1 MPVALITDAELM
13 SSLAVIRSL
22 GRRGFTIVAASADSS
37 AVGFRSR
44 YTTVRLHDPAWRRSP
59 ELIRQAL
66 VEAVERHG
74 VELLVPVT
82 DETLLTVVPYAKDFP
97 SVCTLATAA
106 VEALYT
112 TMDKAATLK
121 LAADIG
127 IPVPDS
133 VLVTDPWAADLSIG
147 DLGLPLV
154 MKPQYSRVLTP
165 EGHFKRFSTS
175 YACDETTARRRMRSG
190 EEASENIGMLLQR
203 YWPGSGVGVSMLTS
217 NGRPLAAFQ
226 HRRLRELPPSGG
238 VGALCE
244 SVDLDRQL
252 YDYAS
257 RLLAALHWT
266 GLAMVEFKV
275 RDGEVVLM
283 EVNGRIWGSLPLAV
297 HSGMDFPAKLS
308 DLFLQESPASIEV
321 DTSYQ
326 RGVRGHH
333 MAHELDWIEAVL
345 RRREQPPAG
354 PPWPRR
360 AALGAMADLFRP
372 SYRYDGIAVDDPL
385 PAISDVA
392 STLRRFSRRL
402 VNEVER
408 RLA

>member
-22 GRRGFTIVAASADSS
+22 GRKGFTIVAASVDRA

-44 YTTVRLHDPAWRRSP
+44 YTAVRLHHPPGRRRP
-59 ELIRQAL
+59 GLIRQAL

-82 DETLLTVVPYAKDFP
+82 DEALLTIVPYAKDFP
-97 SVCTLATAA
+97 RSCKLATATS
-106 VEALYT
+106 EALYT

-121 LAADIG
+121 LAGDIG

-133 VLVTDPWAADLSIG
+133 VLVTDPWVGDLSMR

-154 MKPQYSRVLTP
+154 VKPQYSRVLTP
-165 EGHFKRFSTS
+165 EGNFRRFSTS
-175 YACDETTARRRMRSG
+175 YARDDAAAYRLMGRG
-190 EEASENIGMLLQR
+190 EEAETTGGVLLQR
-203 YWPGSGVGVSMLTS
+203 YWPGSGVGVSMLTTA
-217 NGRPLAAFQ
+217 GRPLAAFQ

-238 VGALCE
+238 VGVLRE
-244 SVDLDRQL
+244 SVDLDPQL
-252 YDYAS
+252 YDYAR
-257 RLLAALHWT
+257 RLLAALRWT

-275 RDGEVVLM
+275 RDGAVVLM
-283 EVNGRIWGSLPLAV
+283 EVNGRIWGSLPLAMN
-297 HSGMDFPAKLS
+297 SGMDFPAKLS
-308 DLFLQESPASIEV
+308 ELFLEGPPTSTQV
-321 DTSYQ
+321 DTCYR

-345 RRREQPPAG
+345 RGRHQPPVG
-354 PPWPRR
+354 PPLPRR
-360 AALGAMADLFRP
+360 AAVGAMVDMLRP
-372 SYRYDGIAVDDPL
+372 SYPYDGIAVDDPL
-385 PAISDVA
+385 PALSDVA
-392 STLRRFSRRL
+392 STVMRFSRRL
-402 VNEVER
+402 RDGVER